1 MATFRCLQSGTLI
14 TFTYQHDID
23 SMKGHEGYVRVEEVE
38 TPVKP
43 ISQSAPVKK
52 MGRPKK
58 VENV

>member
-23 SMKGHEGYVRVEEVE
+23 SMKGHEGYVRVDEEK
-38 TPVKP
+38 TSVKP
-43 ISQSAPVKK
+43 HSVPVKK

-58 VENV
+58 VANV

>member
-1 MATFRCLQSGTLI
+1 MATFRCLKSGTLI

-23 SMKGHEGYVRVEEVE
+23 SMKGHEGYVRVEE
-38 TPVKP
+38 TPVEP
-43 ISQSAPVKK
+43 EPAPVKK

>member
-1 MATFRCLQSGTLI
+1 
-14 TFTYQHDID
+14 
-23 SMKGHEGYVRVEEVE
+23 MKGHEGYVRVDEEK